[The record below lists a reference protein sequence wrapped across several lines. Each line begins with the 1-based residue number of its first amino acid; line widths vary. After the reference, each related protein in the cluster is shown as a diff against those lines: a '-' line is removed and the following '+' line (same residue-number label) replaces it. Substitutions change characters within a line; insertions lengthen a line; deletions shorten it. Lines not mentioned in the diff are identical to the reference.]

1 MQVVTLLNLKGGVGK
16 TSSTHHLSGALALG
30 HGLRILA
37 VDADPQA
44 SLTQGWWGPSGT
56 MELDPRQTISSVLAG
71 DMPSPSMVIHETGV
85 PGLSLLPGADAAGW
99 YNDSRPLESPREARE
114 TIREFLGEVREDFDM
129 VLIDCPPNLYGCSF
143 AALAASDWIVVPV
156 QPEDYGSQGIAKVLN
171 SLDAVRAE
179 GYGVDLLGYLLT
191 MVQPRR
197 ALHRAYE
204 ERLRSAYG
212 PLVFDAR
219 FPELPEFPEAI
230 AARKLIHQY
239 KPKGAAAKATRAVAD
254 ELLARIAGTHGQAV
268 EGKEVAA

>member
-1 MQVVTLLNLKGGVGK
+1 MRTLTLLNLKGGVGK
-16 TSSTHHLSGALALG
+16 TSSTHHLSGALTLG
-30 HGLRILA
+30 HGLRVLV

-44 SLTQGWWGPSGT
+44 SLTQGWWGPSAT
-56 MELDPRQTISSVLAG
+56 MDLDPKQTITSILAG
-71 DMPSPSMVIHETGV
+71 DMPSPSMVIHETGI
-85 PGLSLLPGADAAGW
+85 PGLSLLPGAEAAGW

-114 TIREFLGEVREDFDM
+114 TIREFLAEVRDDFDL

-143 AALAASDWIVVPV
+143 AALAASDWIIVPV

-179 GYGVDLLGYLLT
+179 GYDVQLLGYLLT

-212 PLVFDAR
+212 TLVFDAR

-230 AARKLIHQY
+230 AARKLIQTY
-239 KPKGAAAKATRAVAD
+239 KPKGAAAKATKAVAD
-254 ELLARIAGTHGQAV
+254 ELLARIAGTHGRV
-268 EGKEVAA
+268 EEGTEVAA